1 MPWALILDGLLAV
14 LLLLMIA
21 YAFVLNRRLAT
32 LRTDREDLEAF
43 IARFNDATNKA
54 NASLQGLRSAAEAN
68 AALIKDAADKA
79 QALRDELAFLVERAD
94 GSAERLAKASAR
106 PDAGG
111 ASEAQRQT
119 PQEVSSG
126 GAEAGAKRGDAGRR
140 PAARRAPRRVA
151 EGASAAQEPST
162 QDQEAASEAERELLN
177 ALRRAR

>member
-1 MPWALILDGLLAV
+1 MPWALILDGLLAI

-106 PDAGG
+106 PETGGADAGG
-111 ASEAQRQT
+111 QGTAGST
-119 PQEVSSG
+119 SG
-126 GAEAGAKRGDAGRR
+126 AAEAGAERR
-140 PAARRAPRRVA
+140 SVARKTPRRKA
-151 EGASAAQEPST
+151 EAPSPG
-162 QDQEAASEAERELLN
+162 QDHEAASEAERELLD

>member
-54 NASLQGLRSAAEAN
+54 NGSLQGLRSAAEAN

-111 ASEAQRQT
+111 ASEAKGRNSDGASPT
-119 PQEVSSG
+119 TVAGSARG
-126 GAEAGAKRGDAGRR
+126 GAARR
-140 PAARRAPRRVA
+140 PADRRAPSRGA
-151 EGASAAQEPST
+151 EVPSAAQEPSG
-162 QDQEAASEAERELLN
+162 QDHEAASEAERELLN